1 MRAKNVLE
9 RLLLNSTGLSDDDC
23 WEYQGK
29 DRGRGGHRRIR
40 RDDTIRVHVHRLA
53 WEAHH
58 AEPVPHG
65 LYVLHHCDNPKCFNP
80 AHLFLG
86 TIKDNVH
93 DMMRKGRNRP
103 PSKLT
108 KEQRAEI
115 AASPLPAKVLAA
127 HYGVT
132 SARIC
137 QIKRGV

>member
-9 RLLLNSTGLSDDDC
+9 RLLLNSTGLSDDEC

-29 DRGRGGHRRIR
+29 CAGSGGHIRIR
-40 RDDTIRVHVHRLA
+40 RDDTARILAHRLA
-53 WEAHH
+53 WEAHY
-58 AEPVPHG
+58 AEPIPDG
-65 LYVLHHCDNPKCFNP
+65 LCVLHHCDNPKCFNP

-115 AASPLPAKVLAA
+115 AVSPVSSTVLAA
-127 HYGVT
+127 QYGVT
-132 SARIC
+132 SARIR